1 MPAPQ
6 NWGAGIFLPVFET
19 QYASHAVICLLAR
32 APDQQQLATRLRM
45 QGHLICDSAIDCV
58 QFFDELVVFTQD

>member
-1 MPAPQ
+1 M
-6 NWGAGIFLPVFET
+6 GSGHFLLVFET
-19 QYASHAVICLLAR
+19 QYSSHAVIWWLAR
-32 APDQQQLATRLRM
+32 APDQQQLATMLRM